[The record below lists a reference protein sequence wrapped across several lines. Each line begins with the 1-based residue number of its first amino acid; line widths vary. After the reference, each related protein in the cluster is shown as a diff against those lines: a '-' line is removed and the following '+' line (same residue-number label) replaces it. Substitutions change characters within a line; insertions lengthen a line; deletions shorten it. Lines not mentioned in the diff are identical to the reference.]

1 MAVRAEGGADRA
13 PRTGSGRLDAMPLRR
28 KLDILVVVPLI
39 IILLLAIPLAANEF
53 RAAKNW
59 KSAAG
64 SMNEVDQVS
73 SLINDLE
80 IEQAVAVGLQGSAG
94 VSGQPGAGS
103 TANLKYYAAQ
113 TDAQLAAVHKN
124 LDPAVSTSLGQALA
138 EVAWETQGVAGAR
151 ATAYHPAA
159 DESSAVEVGYNTA
172 ITSLDNALDMDA
184 LAASGGEAAFAE
196 AELDFLYSSNLH
208 EHDRELDLLALTNQA
223 DLDNADG
230 GALSLDWP
238 DVTALEQDYGVSQSD
253 ANSFGSVASSQDE
266 NALEGDTTT
275 VAANSITD
283 EQQSVEQ
290 AMSDT
295 DPAAAMDQVLTSD
308 QFGLSDVGAGST
320 LGLLQ
325 AVVQAHQERDTT
337 QAQISSDVVAA
348 AQHQANVERWYGL
361 GLIAGAVLVLALLIA
376 LEYRVRRSVVAPM
389 IRLTEAATLIA
400 DVTRADL
407 ERVADEDDAGVEP
420 QGLPVFETVTVSSRD
435 EIGKLAE
442 AFNKVQDS
450 AVRVLE
456 RQIAV
461 RRNTAEMFGN
471 VGRRIHNLTGRQLAL
486 IDAAEREETDP
497 SVLERLYRIDHIA
510 VRLQRG
516 ADSLMLLS
524 GETETA
530 IGDAPLRLTDV
541 VRSAVGRVEGYQ
553 RVVLSA
559 EGDVTVAPAAV
570 GDLTLIVAELV
581 ENAVSFSPGSS
592 SVDIS
597 VRPTALGAYV
607 EIVDHG
613 VGMRPARLDEENARL
628 VRRERL
634 DLAPTKVLGLF
645 VVGRLARRS
654 GISVRLSS
662 TPGGGVTARLD
673 IGRNLLFDRPEP
685 PARRRPAQAAR
696 SVPPGTP
703 GPLLPEQRVTR
714 AEGTSAASQQGPAAP
729 PTRRPSA
736 PPTANPGTGRA
747 TPAEPVVAP
756 GLEAL
761 PVRRRNGRPPADGS
775 PTPDAATNGHPQ
787 PNAPEPL
794 PRRINGQDNGAPS
807 AAPATPRLDADPL
820 ELARRIREAVA
831 PHAEATLSATET
843 RIGPAQTRVS
853 ATETTLETPMPEL
866 RGFPQTAPDR
876 IAPDLAPAAAPAEPE
891 ALPRRSRNRSAVRES
906 APSVTAF
913 LADAHLLDAEAARA
927 AVEEFEAGVEEAM
940 RVSAQNLPTLRASD
954 EPEGIRP

>member
-1 MAVRAEGGADRA
+1 
-13 PRTGSGRLDAMPLRR
+13 MPLRR

-39 IILLLAIPLAANEF
+39 IILLLTIPIATSEF
-53 RAAKNW
+53 RAARQWNLA
-59 KSAAG
+59 SN
-64 SMNEVDQVS
+64 SMNAVS
-73 SLINDLE
+73 QISVLINDLE
-80 IEQAVAVGLQGSAG
+80 IEQAVAVGLQGISAM
-94 VSGQPGAGS
+94 PGHADADS
-103 TANLKYYAAQ
+103 VANLKYYAAK
-113 TDAQLAAVHKN
+113 TDAAFATVSKSLHP
-124 LDPAVSTSLGQALA
+124 DVSTSLGQALA
-138 EVAWETQGVAGAR
+138 NVSWETTGMAGGR
-151 ATAYHPAA
+151 TTALTQPSPDKSA
-159 DESSAVEVGYNTA
+159 AVEVAYDQA
-172 ITSLDNALDMDA
+172 ITALDNALNLDA
-184 LAASGGEAAFAE
+184 VAAGGGSATLPE
-196 AELDFLYSSNLH
+196 AELDFLYNANLR

-223 DLDNADG
+223 DLDSVNG
-230 GALSLDWP
+230 GAGSLDWP
-238 DVTALEQDYGVSQSD
+238 DLTAVEQDFGVGQSD
-253 ANSFGSVASSQDE
+253 ANSFGAVASGQDE
-266 NALEGDTTT
+266 NSLEDNTTT
-275 VAANSITD
+275 DAANYVTD
-283 EQQSVEQ
+283 EQQAVEQ
-290 AMSDT
+290 AMSDAN
-295 DPAAAMDQVLTSD
+295 PAQATDQVLTSD
-308 QFGLSDVGAGST
+308 QFGLVGSGNGTT

-325 AVVQAHQERDTT
+325 AIVQAHQQRDAT
-337 QAQISSDVVAA
+337 QAQISADVVAA
-348 AQHQANVERWYGL
+348 SRHEANLERWYGF
-361 GLIAGAVLVLALLIA
+361 GLLAGAILVLGALIL
-376 LEYRVRRSVVAPM
+376 LEYRVRRSVVTPM
-389 IRLTEAATLIA
+389 IRLTEAATQIA

-407 ERVADEDDAGVEP
+407 ERVADEDDDGVHP

-435 EIGKLAE
+435 ELGRLAE

-524 GETETA
+524 GETENA

-592 SVDIS
+592 SVDIA
-597 VRPTALGAYV
+597 VRPTVPGAYV

-673 IGRNLLFDRPEP
+673 IGKNLLFDRPEP
-685 PARRRPAQAAR
+685 PARKRPAQASR
-696 SVPPGTP
+696 SVRPGTP

-714 AEGTSAASQQGPAAP
+714 AEGAAPQAGPGPAAP
-729 PTRRPSA
+729 PPIRLPKTPSPGAGRASA
-736 PPTANPGTGRA
+736 PETVVTPGF
-747 TPAEPVVAP
+747 
-756 GLEAL
+756 EAL
-761 PVRRRNGRPPADGS
+761 PVRRRNPRPPADAAPAA
-775 PTPDAATNGHPQ
+775 PTPPQSTQNGHP
-787 PNAPEPL
+787 AVAAEPL
-794 PRRINGQDNGAPS
+794 PRRISGVDNGAPS
-807 AAPATPRLDADPL
+807 AAPATPRIDGDPL

-831 PHAEATLSATET
+831 PHAPAPAGATE
-843 RIGPAQTRVS
+843 A
-853 ATETTLETPMPEL
+853 TLETPMPQL
-866 RGFPQTAPDR
+866 RGLPLAGSERATASRPQPQ
-876 IAPDLAPAAAPAEPE
+876 PAEPE
-891 ALPRRSRNRSAVRES
+891 ALPRRSRNRAAVRES
-906 APSVTAF
+906 APSVSAF
-913 LADAHLLDAEAARA
+913 LADAHLLDAKAARA

-954 EPEGIRP
+954 ESEGIRP

>member
-1 MAVRAEGGADRA
+1 VAVRAEGGADRA
-13 PRTGSGRLDAMPLRR
+13 PRAGSGRLDAMPLRR

-39 IILLLAIPLAANEF
+39 IILLLAIPIAANEF
-53 RAAKNW
+53 RAAHNW
-59 KSAAG
+59 RSAAG
-64 SMNEVDQVS
+64 SMNELNQVS
-73 SLINDLE
+73 TLINDLE
-80 IEQAVAVGLQGSAG
+80 IEQAVAVGLQGASAD
-94 VSGQPGAGS
+94 PGHPSADS

-113 TDAQLAAVHKN
+113 TDAELAAVHGSVHP
-124 LDPAVSTSLGQALA
+124 DVSTSLGQALA
-138 EVAWETQGVAGAR
+138 EVVYETQGPAGGR
-151 ATAYHPAA
+151 ATALDQPAPDKSA
-159 DESSAVEVGYNTA
+159 AVEVAYNTA
-172 ITSLDNALDMDA
+172 ITSLDNALDLDA
-184 LAASGGEAAFAE
+184 VAAAGGSAAFPE
-196 AELDFLYSSNLH
+196 AELDFLYNANLR

-223 DLDNADG
+223 DLDNEDG
-230 GALSLDWP
+230 GAMSLDWP
-238 DVTALEQDYGVSQSD
+238 DLTAVEQDYGVSQSYAINFD
-253 ANSFGSVASSQDE
+253 AVAASKDE
-266 NALEGDTTT
+266 NLLEGDTATA
-275 VAANSITD
+275 AANYITD

-290 AMSDT
+290 AMSDAN
-295 DPAAAMDQVLTSD
+295 PAEALDQVLTSD
-308 QFGLSDVGAGST
+308 QFGLPGSGGGSS

-325 AVVQAHQERDTT
+325 AIVQAHQERDKT
-337 QAQISSDVVAA
+337 QTKISGDVIAA
-348 AQHQANVERWYGL
+348 TQHEANLERWYGF
-361 GLIAGAVLVLALLIA
+361 GLLAGAILVLAALIA
-376 LEYRVRRSVVAPM
+376 LEYRVRRSVVTPM
-389 IRLTEAATLIA
+389 IRLTQAATQIA
-400 DVTRADL
+400 EVTRADL

-435 EIGKLAE
+435 ELGTLAE

-597 VRPTALGAYV
+597 VRPTIQGAYV

-662 TPGGGVTARLD
+662 TPGGGVSARLD
-673 IGRNLLFDRPEP
+673 IGKNLLFDRPEP

-696 SVPPGTP
+696 SVRPGTP

-714 AEGTSAASQQGPAAP
+714 AEGTSAPSAQGPAAP
-729 PTRRPSA
+729 VRPPA
-736 PPTANPGTGRA
+736 PSSPNPAAGGASRPDTVV
-747 TPAEPVVAP
+747 TP
-756 GLEAL
+756 GFDAL
-761 PVRRRNGRPPADGS
+761 PVRRRTPRQPGNGVAPA
-775 PTPDAATNGHPQ
+775 TETNGHKPAT
-787 PNAPEPL
+787 APEPL
-794 PRRINGQDNGAPS
+794 PRRISGADNGAPS

-831 PHAEATLSATET
+831 PHAEAPMSAAGATLEAP
-843 RIGPAQTRVS
+843 IS

-866 RGFPQTAPDR
+866 RGLPLAAPE
-876 IAPDLAPAAAPAEPE
+876 PVAPAAAPAEPE
-891 ALPRRSRNRSAVRES
+891 ALPRRSRNRAAVRES
-906 APSVTAF
+906 APSVSAF

-954 EPEGIRP
+954 ESEGIRP